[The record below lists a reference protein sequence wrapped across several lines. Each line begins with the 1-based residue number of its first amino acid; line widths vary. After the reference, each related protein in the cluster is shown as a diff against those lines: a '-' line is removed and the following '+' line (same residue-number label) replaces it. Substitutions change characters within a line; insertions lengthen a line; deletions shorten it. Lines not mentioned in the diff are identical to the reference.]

1 MTELTVERSRSED
14 TMTLDDVAHPGE
26 AEIEEICSLNWSGL
40 SGDDLLNVAWAYYH
54 FSVQFRENL
63 EIAVDVLPG
72 DEHLIELD
80 RGERNTDNLSPYPGV
95 TEPGERVNHDEFMR
109 RTLMLTPIDD
119 VRRARLEKIGATYL
133 ATVRSLDRRTKAS
146 SMASYEDGG
155 LERVFKSML
164 RAPDWNDATL
174 LAFRHFL
181 ERHIEFDS
189 DPVNGHGSLC
199 RHLAPR
205 EGVRDLW
212 AAFKESLVAA
222 APTLQ
227 RPGIL

>member
-1 MTELTVERSRSED
+1 MTELALDVRRYKDTETHADVPRS
-14 TMTLDDVAHPGE
+14 GE
-26 AEIEEICSLNWSGL
+26 TEIKDICNLNWSAL
-40 SGDDLLNVAWAYYH
+40 SADELRDVAWAYYH

-63 EIAVDVLPG
+63 EIALELLPA
-72 DEHLIELD
+72 DEDLLELD
-80 RGERNTDNLSPYPGV
+80 RGERDTDNLSPYPGV

-109 RTLMLTPIDD
+109 RALRLTAVDT
-119 VRRARLEKIGATYL
+119 VRRGRLEQIGATYL
-133 ATVRSLDRRTKAS
+133 ARVRGLDWRTKAS

-164 RAPDWNDATL
+164 RAPDWTGQTL
-174 LAFRHFL
+174 MAFRFFL

-199 RHLAPR
+199 RHLAPT

-222 APTLQ
+222 APALQ
-227 RPGIL
+227 RS